1 MVVKVKNS
9 TLLQLRVM
17 ATFIINYCCFSY
29 LQHTIQGKMACAPF
43 FFRLNKGYTEINM
56 VSGIWEIFTYGLFA
70 LYKSDWIEVDGFDVM
85 QYNTTW
91 GGEDADLLD
100 RYVVIMWP
108 LSLLS
113 FPSSLSPCSKQD
125 SYYYVS

>member
-1 MVVKVKNS
+1 
-9 TLLQLRVM
+9 
-17 ATFIINYCCFSY
+17 
-29 LQHTIQGKMACAPF
+29 
-43 FFRLNKGYTEINM
+43 M

-100 RYVVIMWP
+100 RYD
-108 LSLLS
+108 LSLTL
-113 FPSSLSPCSKQD
+113 SLSLSLFTRSLSD
-125 SYYYVS
+125 I

>member
-1 MVVKVKNS
+1 
-9 TLLQLRVM
+9 
-17 ATFIINYCCFSY
+17 
-29 LQHTIQGKMACAPF
+29 MACAPF

-56 VSGIWEIFTYGLFA
+56 VNGIWEIFTFGLFA

-100 RYVVIMWP
+100 RYDIYLSLSLSPSLP
-108 LSLLS
+108 LSLS
-113 FPSSLSPCSKQD
+113 PSLSLSLSLIVCFT
-125 SYYYVS
+125 VSF

>member
-1 MVVKVKNS
+1 MEYHFCQTQLLGNLVSISVVGLVMVVKVKNG
-9 TLLQLRVM
+9 THLQLRAT
-17 ATFIINYCCFSY
+17 ATFYCCFSY

-70 LYKSDWIEVDGFDVM
+70 LYKSDWIKVDGFDVM

-100 RYVVIMWP
+100 RYVV
-108 LSLLS
+108 
-113 FPSSLSPCSKQD
+113 
-125 SYYYVS
+125 

>member
-1 MVVKVKNS
+1 M
-9 TLLQLRVM
+9 LL
-17 ATFIINYCCFSY
+17 FPH

-56 VSGIWEIFTYGLFA
+56 VNGLWEIFTYGLFA

-100 RYVVIMWP
+100 RYTVKIRP
-108 LSLLS
+108 LSLSLSLLS
-113 FPSSLSPCSKQD
+113 LSPPH
-125 SYYYVS
+125 YLIIH